1 MTHHVN
7 VNLRALLRAFTL
19 LTLLGISTSSLAQVV
34 ECKDK
39 NGKKIFAQVC
49 PNNSTQVREIPVVP
63 VNPATA
69 AKAAKSANSWREA
82 NMGFKDRQR
91 AKAHEADAE
100 RDKQRAV
107 EEQCYQDQ
115 KRLLEL
121 SSGLPLI
128 DGKDKQGQA
137 ILMDD
142 AKRQAELKEKTEQTK
157 HCKSTP

>member
-1 MTHHVN
+1 MTQ
-7 VNLRALLRAFTL
+7 RRKISAPLRAFTL
-19 LTLLGISTSSLAQVV
+19 LALLSISASSLAQVV

-69 AKAAKSANSWREA
+69 AKAAKSASSWRYA
-82 NMGFKDRQR
+82 NIGFKDRQQ
-91 AKAHEADAE
+91 AKVNQENAE
-100 RDKQRAV
+100 RDKQRAT
-107 EEQCYQDQ
+107 EERCYQDQ

-121 SSGLPLI
+121 SSGLPLVA
-128 DGKDKQGQA
+128 GKDSQGQV